1 MKIKKLYI
9 VIVALALSAGLSSC
23 NDYLDKQ
30 PDSRLDLQ
38 SPSDVS
44 KLLVNAYPQVHPAY
58 LLEMYSDN
66 TDCNLNTGWDAAD
79 RFQQQAYEWDDITE
93 TSSYE
98 TPSTYWST
106 YYDAITTA
114 NIALQHINS
123 QADQSSYA
131 AQKGEALL
139 CRAYA
144 MFQLAN
150 VFCMAYDETTAASDL
165 GLPYPETVETN
176 VHVKYDRG
184 TLADLY
190 AKIDKD
196 LQEGLKLVGS
206 TYDKPK
212 FHFTSTSAA
221 AFCSL
226 VSTSNIR
233 SMTRLWSM
241 PTKCWAAMPRVC

>member
-9 VIVALALSAGLSSC
+9 AIVALALSAGLSSC

-150 VFCMAYDETTAASDL
+150 VF
-165 GLPYPETVETN
+165 
-176 VHVKYDRG
+176 
-184 TLADLY
+184 
-190 AKIDKD
+190 
-196 LQEGLKLVGS
+196 
-206 TYDKPK
+206 
-212 FHFTSTSAA
+212 
-221 AFCSL
+221 
-226 VSTSNIR
+226 
-233 SMTRLWSM
+233 
-241 PTKCWAAMPRVC
+241 

>member
-1 MKIKKLYI
+1 M
-9 VIVALALSAGLSSC
+9 VALALSAGMTSC

-38 SPSDVS
+38 SPTDVS

-123 QADQSSYA
+123 QADQSSLMQPRRVRLSCAVPMPCSSWQTYSA
-131 AQKGEALL
+131 WLMMKPLQPATW
-139 CRAYA
+139 
-144 MFQLAN
+144 
-150 VFCMAYDETTAASDL
+150 VFLTRK
-165 GLPYPETVETN
+165 P
-176 VHVKYDRG
+176 
-184 TLADLY
+184 
-190 AKIDKD
+190 
-196 LQEGLKLVGS
+196 LKPMC
-206 TYDKPK
+206 T
-212 FHFTSTSAA
+212 
-221 AFCSL
+221 
-226 VSTSNIR
+226 
-233 SMTRLWSM
+233 
-241 PTKCWAAMPRVC
+241 